1 MDTVLEQVINFVGII
16 ILPLTIILWIIG
28 SRFKDLDEK
37 IIELEDKISKLE
49 NQKDQTYESIYRFRT
64 IKKVG

>member
-1 MDTVLEQVINFVGII
+1 MNKIMVDAVEQVINVVGII

-37 IIELEDKISKLE
+37 IIELEDKINKLE
-49 NQKDQTYESIYRFRT
+49 NKKD
-64 IKKVG
+64 

>member
-1 MDTVLEQVINFVGII
+1 MIDAIEHVVKFLVII

-37 IIELEDKISKLE
+37 IIELEDKINKLE
-49 NQKDQTYESIYRFRT
+49 NQKD
-64 IKKVG
+64 